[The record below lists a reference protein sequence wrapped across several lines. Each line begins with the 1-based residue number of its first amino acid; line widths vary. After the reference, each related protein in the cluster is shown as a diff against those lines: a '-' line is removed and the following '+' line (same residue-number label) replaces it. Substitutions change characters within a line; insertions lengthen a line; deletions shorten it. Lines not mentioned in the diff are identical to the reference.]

1 MLMLIATKCGRSQ
14 GQEDLFQ
21 DLQVQNQVMH
31 WRHFQGISADE
42 TKIQGTTANSLV

>member
-1 MLMLIATKCGRSQ
+1 MLIATKRERSQ

>member
-1 MLMLIATKCGRSQ
+1 MILIATKCGRSQ

-31 WRHFQGISADE
+31 WTHFQGISTDE
-42 TKIQGTTANSLV
+42 TKIQGITANSLV